1 METFVDNSMAR
12 EQQQNSALLFQ
23 RTTIPVKPKRS
34 SIIALFH
41 HLYSEPQSSSPT
53 ESPRQTSTT
62 LQPQTKSTQ
71 DLHPLLPTDE
81 QLL

>member
-1 METFVDNSMAR
+1 METLVNDSMPR
-12 EQQQNSALLFQ
+12 EQQHNSALLFQ
-23 RTTIPVKPKRS
+23 RTTISIMPKRS

-41 HLYSEPQSSSPT
+41 RSYSEPQSSPPT
-53 ESPRQTSTT
+53 ESPRQTPTT